1 MKNNSNENILS
12 NIAAPEGLEAELFEK
27 CKSRK
32 HARDVAIRNLGI
44 LSVLLISALGIFGRL
59 GLRWIEKSKV
69 SADTQMADGVHTQ
82 MLTSMM
88 DPQVVN
94 SNGGMNPAEFNT
106 EEYDAIEESGYASVA
121 QSPLSTFSADV
132 DTASYSNVRR
142 MINEGYQPENIPDG
156 AVRAEEMINYFH
168 YSYNGPKDGEPF
180 GVNSVIAECPWN
192 KEHLLLHLGLQTE
205 SIDFSQAGDSNIVFL
220 IDVSGSMAADNKL
233 PLLQK
238 SFGLLVDELGE
249 KDRVSIVTYANG
261 TQMVIDGVPGNEK
274 QKIMDALNGLCAG
287 GGTNGGAALEMAY
300 QLAEKN
306 FLDNGNNRVI
316 LASDGDWN
324 VGITSQSEM
333 SDLIKKEKETGIYL
347 SVLGFGM
354 GNYSDSRMQTLA
366 DDGNGNYAYIDTL
379 NEAKKVLVEELGANM
394 ITVADDVKLQVEFN
408 PAYVAE
414 YRLIGYENRRLNT
427 EDFVDDTKDAGE
439 VGAGHSVTVLYELVP
454 AGEEMAETSLR
465 YQTTALTESALNS
478 DEWLT
483 LAVRYKEPGESVSK
497 LLEYPIGAKHLSDG
511 SGNDFRFSAAVA
523 EFAMLLTD
531 SEYKGDASYE
541 HVVDTLNDL
550 NLNDEYREEFK
561 ELVEKVAIGGN
572 GEW

>member
-32 HARDVAIRNLGI
+32 HARNVAIRNLGI

-69 SADTQMADGVHTQ
+69 SADTQANDSVHTGI
-82 MLTSMM
+82 LTAMM

-106 EEYDAIEESGYASVA
+106 EEYDAIEESGFASVA

-180 GVNSVIAECPWN
+180 GVNSVIADCPWN

-220 IDVSGSMAADNKL
+220 IDVSGSMADDNKL

-439 VGAGHSVTVLYELVP
+439 VGAGHSVTVLYEIVP
-454 AGEEMAETSLR
+454 ATEENDSSKSLK
-465 YQTTALTESALNS
+465 YQKSTLTKEALNS
-478 DEWLT
+478 NEWLT
-483 LAVRYKEPGESVSK
+483 LSIRYKEPDENKSK
-497 LLEYPIGAKHLSDG
+497 LVEYNIGSKNYTKKPSE
-511 SGNDFRFSAAVA
+511 DFLFCASVA
-523 EFAMLLTD
+523 EYALILRKSLYVGTGSFDHIA
-531 SEYKGDASYE
+531 K
-541 HVVDTLNDL
+541 TLNKL
-550 NLNDEYREEFK
+550 NLNDEYKMEFA
-561 ELVEKVAIGGN
+561 ELVERSQD
-572 GEW
+572 W